1 MTDASISSEYKQ
13 KIVNTFS
20 SNPAFSNVQMIP
32 TLEKIVVN
40 QSTGDFAENAK
51 YLEAA
56 IKDLENI
63 TGQKPVVT
71 RAKKPIAA
79 FKIREDMPVG
89 ICVTLRGE
97 KMYAFL
103 DRLIHLSFPRI
114 RDFQGLSKKHFDGC
128 GNYTLGLTEQ
138 LLFPE
143 IQFDKIQKLQGLEIS
158 LVTSAKNDEDGFV
171 LLKGVG
177 FPFVA

>member
-1 MTDASISSEYKQ
+1 MTNATISSDYKQ
-13 KIVNTFS
+13 KIVSSFS
-20 SNPAFSNVQMIP
+20 SNPKFSNIHTIP
-32 TLEKIVVN
+32 TVEKIVVN
-40 QSTGDFAENAK
+40 QSTGDFAENTK
-51 YLEAA
+51 FLEAS

-63 TGQKPVVT
+63 TGQKPVIT

-79 FKIREDMPVG
+79 FKIREEMPVG

-114 RDFQGLSKKHFDGC
+114 RDFQGLSKKHFDGY

-158 LVTSAKNDEDGFV
+158 IVTSAKNEDDAFL
-171 LLKGVG
+171 LLKSVG
-177 FPFVA
+177 FPFIT

>member
-1 MTDASISSEYKQ
+1 MTYTSISSEYKQ

-20 SNPAFSNVQMIP
+20 SNPAFSNIQMIP
-32 TLEKIVVN
+32 ALEKIVVN

-63 TGQKPVVT
+63 TGQKPVIT

-79 FKIREDMPVG
+79 FKIRENMPVG

-103 DRLIHLSFPRI
+103 DRLIHLSFPIIYR
-114 RDFQGLSKKHFDGC
+114 K
-128 GNYTLGLTEQ
+128 
-138 LLFPE
+138 
-143 IQFDKIQKLQGLEIS
+143 
-158 LVTSAKNDEDGFV
+158 
-171 LLKGVG
+171 
-177 FPFVA
+177 